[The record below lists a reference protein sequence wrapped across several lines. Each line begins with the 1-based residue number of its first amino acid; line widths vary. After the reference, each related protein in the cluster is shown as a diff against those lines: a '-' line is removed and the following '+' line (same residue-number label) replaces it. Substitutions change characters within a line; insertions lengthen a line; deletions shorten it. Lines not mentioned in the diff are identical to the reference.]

1 MTDTADTDHQ
11 SWYSTWLPRVA
22 ATTTVVLIFW
32 FGGRWVFEST
42 SEFIL
47 TLVLAV
53 FIAFA
58 MLPAVEYLT
67 GRGWKRGSAAGVTMV
82 AGVVIILVFLLAITN
97 VLAQQVG
104 DLIKDLPR
112 MVDTAVIWVNDTF
125 AVELDLDTL
134 NFEMQDAANYV
145 SGLGSDFVGVIS
157 GVTGSVVGVIF
168 QALTIGLFVY
178 YILSD
183 WPSLRTTI
191 LHRLRPDQQ
200 EVADTVV
207 EISIEKVGG
216 WVYSRGALAAL
227 SAVYHF
233 VVFLAIGLPYP
244 LALALWV
251 GVISQFIPS
260 IGTYLAGAV
269 PIAVALVSGD
279 SLDALWVLIAI
290 TVYQQI
296 ENYLI
301 SPRITANT
309 MDLHPAVAFGAAIVG
324 GSLLGGLGAV
334 LALPVAAALTAIADL
349 YGTHHE
355 VIESERFES
364 PEAYEERMR
373 EVDEEK
379 TRKKYEHRRRWLR
392 PWKHTDSDHADSDV
406 GSE

>member
-1 MTDTADTDHQ
+1 
-11 SWYSTWLPRVA
+11 
-22 ATTTVVLIFW
+22 
-32 FGGRWVFEST
+32 
-42 SEFIL
+42 
-47 TLVLAV
+47 
-53 FIAFA
+53 
-58 MLPAVEYLT
+58 
-67 GRGWKRGSAAGVTMV
+67 MV